1 MHKFGHF
8 ITKYKNLVLII
19 SVILLIPAIIGMK
32 ATRINYDMLT
42 YLPKDIDTVKGEDIL
57 KNDFNMGTYSII
69 IVDKMKAKYVLTLEE
84 RLKKVNTVE
93 KVASIYDITGTAIP
107 KEALPDEI
115 KNKVYSDDSTLILVT
130 MKDGISTDATLDA
143 IKEIREVTG
152 EQCKVASMS
161 GVILDTKNLS
171 DSEVTIY
178 VLIAVALCLVILQ
191 LALNSYFA
199 PFLIL
204 LNIGI
209 AIVYNMGTNF
219 FLGEISYITKA
230 ISAVLQLGVTM
241 DFAIFLYHSYLQEKE
256 HAKNNDEAMSI
267 AIGKTMV
274 SVVGSSITTI
284 AGFLALCSMRL
295 ALGKDIGIVMA
306 KGVLIGLICAI
317 TILPSLILVF
327 DKAITKTKHKEILPK
342 FVHLK
347 NFNIKHYKALI
358 VVFIAILP
366 FAIWGYTHT
375 QVYYNL
381 DSSLPDTLLSVQ
393 ANKEL
398 KEKFDIVTTEVLLVD
413 KSTPNYK
420 VNQMLNEINNV
431 DGVSW
436 TLGYTD
442 LLGTSVPVD
451 SLPDN
456 IKSIFTNDKYQ
467 MIIINSKYELAT
479 DELNSQIKNINEIV
493 NKYDSTAILAGEGPL
508 MNDLVEIS
516 NHDFN
521 SVNWVSIAVIFVLM
535 IFTLKSAI
543 LPVIL
548 ICVIEFAIFINM
560 GIPAYTKNVLP
571 FVASIVIGTIQ
582 LGATID
588 YAILITTKYI
598 GERNGGKDKFKAIDY
613 ALGTSINSIVVSALC
628 FFGSTFGVAV
638 YSKIAMISSLCTLM
652 SRGALISMAVVV
664 TMLPAFL
671 LLFDKIIC
679 KTTKGLTSVK
689 N

>member
-1 MHKFGHF
+1 
-8 ITKYKNLVLII
+8 
-19 SVILLIPAIIGMK
+19 
-32 ATRINYDMLT
+32 
-42 YLPKDIDTVKGEDIL
+42 
-57 KNDFNMGTYSII
+57 
-69 IVDKMKAKYVLTLEE
+69 
-84 RLKKVNTVE
+84 
-93 KVASIYDITGTAIP
+93 
-107 KEALPDEI
+107 
-115 KNKVYSDDSTLILVT
+115 
-130 MKDGISTDATLDA
+130 
-143 IKEIREVTG
+143 
-152 EQCKVASMS
+152 
-161 GVILDTKNLS
+161 
-171 DSEVTIY
+171 
-178 VLIAVALCLVILQ
+178 
-191 LALNSYFA
+191 
-199 PFLIL
+199 
-204 LNIGI
+204 
-209 AIVYNMGTNF
+209 
-219 FLGEISYITKA
+219 
-230 ISAVLQLGVTM
+230 
-241 DFAIFLYHSYLQEKE
+241 
-256 HAKNNDEAMSI
+256 
-267 AIGKTMV
+267 
-274 SVVGSSITTI
+274 
-284 AGFLALCSMRL
+284 
-295 ALGKDIGIVMA
+295 
-306 KGVLIGLICAI
+306 
-317 TILPSLILVF
+317 
-327 DKAITKTKHKEILPK
+327 
-342 FVHLK
+342 
-347 NFNIKHYKALI
+347 
-358 VVFIAILP
+358 
-366 FAIWGYTHT
+366 
-375 QVYYNL
+375 
-381 DSSLPDTLLSVQ
+381 
-393 ANKEL
+393 
-398 KEKFDIVTTEVLLVD
+398 
-413 KSTPNYK
+413 
-420 VNQMLNEINNV
+420 
-431 DGVSW
+431 
-436 TLGYTD
+436 
-442 LLGTSVPVD
+442 
-451 SLPDN
+451 
-456 IKSIFTNDKYQ
+456 

>member
-161 GVILDTKNLS
+161 GGILDTKNLS

-398 KEKFDIVTTEVLLVD
+398 KEKFNIVTTEVLLVD

-548 ICVIEFAIFINM
+548 IFVIEFAIFINM

>member
-161 GVILDTKNLS
+161 GGILDTKNLS

-398 KEKFDIVTTEVLLVD
+398 KEKFNIVTTEVLLVD

-598 GERNGGKDKFKAIDY
+598 GERKGGKDKFKAIDY

-652 SRGALISMAVVV
+652 SRGALISMAVVI

-679 KTTKGLTSVK
+679 KTTKGLTSV
-689 N
+689 NN